1 MSEQNVEIAQQLL
14 ELWKRGD
21 QGAGREFY
29 DDSCEIVFSASWF
42 PDPGAYRIG
51 DEALD
56 AWATFTDSFEQVES
70 GVDRVVEAGE
80 QVIAL
85 TYVRGRGR
93 ASGAA
98 VSAETAIILTFRGGK
113 VVRVEL
119 TDRADALAAAGLSE

>member
-21 QGAGREFY
+21 QGAGRELY

-119 TDRADALAAAGLSE
+119 TDRADALEAAGLSE

>member
-1 MSEQNVEIAQQLL
+1 MSENLEVARQLL
-14 ELWKRGD
+14 ELWKQGD

-51 DEALD
+51 ANALD

-80 QVIAL
+80 QVVAL

-93 ASGAA
+93 SSGAS
-98 VSAETAIILTFRGGK
+98 VEAETAIVLTFRAGK
-113 VVRVEL
+113 VTRVEL
-119 TDRADALAAAGLSE
+119 TDRAEALEAAGLSE